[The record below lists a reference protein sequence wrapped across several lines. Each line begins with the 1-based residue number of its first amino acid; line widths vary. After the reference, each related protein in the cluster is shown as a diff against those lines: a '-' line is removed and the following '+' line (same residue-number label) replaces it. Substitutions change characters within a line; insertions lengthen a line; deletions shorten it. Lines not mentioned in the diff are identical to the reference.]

1 MGFIRKLPHHLI
13 EAFKSTLE
21 EARYSDIVLHV
32 VDCSNPQMD
41 MQMHVVKETLE
52 ELEIVDKTIVTVF
65 NKVDRFRELEA
76 GQNSGVMQIPRDF
89 SSDYQVRISARTG
102 EGLEEL
108 QKVLQAIIRSRRILL
123 KSFSIQPGRAYPDHP
138 QVRSASGGGIPGG
151 WNRGKGICA
160 GRAIRKA
167 VFRLNLI
174 GNIIKC
180 PLSEKPRRYKALQG
194 FGKKSYK
201 YS

>member
-1 MGFIRKLPHHLI
+1 
-13 EAFKSTLE
+13 
-21 EARYSDIVLHV
+21 
-32 VDCSNPQMD
+32 
-41 MQMHVVKETLE
+41 
-52 ELEIVDKTIVTVF
+52 
-65 NKVDRFRELEA
+65 
-76 GQNSGVMQIPRDF
+76 MQIPRDF

-108 QKVLQAIIRSRRILL
+108 QKVRPGHYTQQADSVG
-123 KSFSIQPGRAYPDHP
+123 KSFPYSQAGRIQTIRKYGQLLEEEYQEDGIAVKAYD
-138 QVRSASGGGIPGG
+138 
-151 WNRGKGICA
+151 A
-160 GRAIRKA
+160 GRAFRKA

-180 PLSEKPRRYKALQG
+180 PLSEKPRRYKVLQG

>member
-1 MGFIRKLPHHLI
+1 
-13 EAFKSTLE
+13 
-21 EARYSDIVLHV
+21 
-32 VDCSNPQMD
+32 
-41 MQMHVVKETLE
+41 MHVVKETLE

-65 NKVDRFRELEA
+65 NKVDRFYELEA
-76 GQNSGVMQIPRDF
+76 MEDNRVMQIPRDF

-123 KSFSIQPGRAYPDHP
+123 EKVFPYSPGRAYPDHP

-180 PLSEKPRRYKALQG
+180 PLSEKPRRYEALQG

>member
-1 MGFIRKLPHHLI
+1 M
-13 EAFKSTLE
+13 
-21 EARYSDIVLHV
+21 
-32 VDCSNPQMD
+32 
-41 MQMHVVKETLE
+41 
-52 ELEIVDKTIVTVF
+52 DKTIVTVF

-123 KSFSIQPGRAYPDHP
+123 EKVFPYSQAGRIQTIRKYGQLLEEEYQED
-138 QVRSASGGGIPGG
+138 
-151 WNRGKGICA
+151 RGKGICA